1 MKGYEGFF
9 DQKKVTERNRVAMSS
24 IGTTLEATRFYFAD
38 AAVQQ
43 AYTKDVDP
51 GGDLFHLSNRFLKTV
66 LHVALRGFVEAYHA
80 ATVHVLRGA
89 GVSGTTTSIPIT
101 AAIEAAPRR
110 PTSTERESSS
120 RRNVLG
126 Y

>member
-66 LHVALRGFVEAYHA
+66 LHVALRGFVEAYLVIRA
-80 ATVHVLRGA
+80 NQLQEEG
-89 GVSGTTTSIPIT
+89 G
-101 AAIEAAPRR
+101 E
-110 PTSTERESSS
+110 
-120 RRNVLG
+120 
-126 Y
+126 